1 MAGGCWMNSANDR
14 AMQGFMANQ
23 MPLMAARFGERS
35 RQATVWRSRSSNGR
49 EGGTVQKLAVMTI
62 SWILATGTAARVS
75 AQADSLA
82 ILALVQEAARE
93 ARRAWDTR
101 DARQMFAT
109 VPETTVVRTPDGRA
123 ITKADMIADLQR
135 RMNMTT
141 RIDTMAGSVDSLRFL
156 GPDEAVV
163 FSSQR
168 FVREMVVPGQQAR
181 VRISSVTH
189 RQVFRRVAAQWRVAG
204 PIEESNQRA
213 RWADQ
218 PEGP

>member
-1 MAGGCWMNSANDR
+1 M
-14 AMQGFMANQ
+14 
-23 MPLMAARFGERS
+23 
-35 RQATVWRSRSSNGR
+35 RQITA
-49 EGGTVQKLAVMTI
+49 MTI
-62 SWILATGTAARVS
+62 GWTLAAGCAVRAS
-75 AQADSLA
+75 AQVASRAADSVA
-82 ILALVQEAARE
+82 ILALVQSAAAE
-93 ARRAWDTR
+93 ARRAWDAR